1 MEEIKALLISL
12 GGAIALT
19 SLFKILLSDSSLKK
33 VLNIFFSSLILF
45 YIFIPISSIAKTD
58 FEVNDYVANDEQAI
72 QNGMELVVVKSVEE
86 VCSKSEVNVIN
97 IEIDAYIENDQ
108 LNVNELIVYIE
119 EKDRV
124 IEVQNEIKKNLD
136 YEVLVQWVL

>member
-58 FEVNDYVANDEQAI
+58 FEVNDYVANDEQTI
-72 QNGMELVVVKSVEE
+72 QNGMELVVVKSIEE
-86 VCSKSEVNVIN
+86 VCNKLEVNVIN

-124 IEVQNEIKKNLD
+124 IEVQNEIKKSLD
-136 YEVLVQWVL
+136 YEVLVQ